1 MKYMTSIVLRTLT
14 KKSKLGVWKIT
25 DTIQNLL
32 DRKDKRNLVQAYFKL
47 TTINYTD
54 DILDELGITSKWKIK
69 KPGANKDLY
78 YEFLKA
84 NNWSSEMTSKKSRGG
99 KADKL
104 KGKNILLSKSS
115 LQSKNHGR

>member
-1 MKYMTSIVLRTLT
+1 MTSIVLRTLT

-78 YEFLKA
+78 YEFL
-84 NNWSSEMTSKKSRGG
+84 NNCR
-99 KADKL
+99 
-104 KGKNILLSKSS
+104 
-115 LQSKNHGR
+115 